1 MRSDMIRQFSSLKVN
16 LMMTSVL
23 IIIMNSVIYC
33 QVENAVLENIT
44 RRFQDYCTSFPRE
57 EIFVQTDREIYIAG
71 EEIWFS
77 VFLFNRQNET
87 LTGESRIAYFEILN
101 PANRPVLQKR
111 IGLDR
116 GTGSGRAVL
125 PDTLSPGVYT
135 LRAYT
140 NWMKNFMPGNCFS
153 RKLKIYSVTGN
164 KNFYVPEEP
173 LKNRQKQDSIK
184 IGLHITINT
193 GRQGIVEAEIDAD
206 KKYLSR
212 NNIYYLF
219 VQTHGV
225 INFKSEVI
233 LAGELTR
240 VEIPASNIIPGINQF
255 TLFDSSGK
263 PVCEAYSYNPRS
275 ESGLLHFNVL
285 SSDTCRTREPVSIGL
300 ESIAPYS
307 QDDTA
312 FLAISVIP
320 AGTKTFSGIADY
332 MVFASE
338 FGEMP
343 DLFTNTL
350 LDNIPDSLMNDFL
363 SSVKSSWLDWDIIL
377 SDRQPEIKYKRET
390 RYHYLYG
397 KTFNI
402 IETDI
407 SRNHYVFLSIPGKNA
422 TFQYSHIA
430 TDGSFSFSLPADDNA
445 RDVVIQ
451 SNEQGKDNKIIIASS
466 YSDRYPDKNGR
477 GHSETPLP
485 KIVPQVGLNY
495 RVTNIYRFFEPEP
508 VRDQV
513 KLTSGTR
520 RFYGKP
526 DIELIMADYIKLPT
540 MEEVFF
546 ELLPGISLR
555 SGNDKYQV
563 TIRGSFDSRVHNNT
577 LLLIDGVVI
586 RDPALIAGVDPQLI
600 QKIDVIKTGYIV
612 GDYSFAG
619 LVNLITTKVD
629 MGNIT
634 LPGDAVRIRYRAF
647 EPEREFSFPNY
658 SLSENKQSHVPDF
671 RNTMYWNS
679 LQLPI
684 SDKKH
689 TMEFNTSDFMMD
701 YDIIVQG
708 VTKKGRFI
716 SQKKSLKIEK

>member
-1 MRSDMIRQFSSLKVN
+1 MKL
-16 LMMTSVL
+16 LMTMVL
-23 IIIMNSVIYC
+23 IIIMDSVVYC
-33 QVENAVLENIT
+33 QVKNAVLENIT

-101 PANRPVLQKR
+101 PVNRPVLQKR

-125 PDTLSPGVYT
+125 PDTLSTGVYT

-164 KNFYVPEEP
+164 KDFYVPEEP
-173 LKNRQKQDSIK
+173 PKNRQKQDSIK
-184 IGLHITINT
+184 IGIHLTIKN
-193 GRQGIVEAEIDAD
+193 GRQGMVEVEINAD
-206 KKYLSR
+206 KKYISR

-263 PVCEAYSYNPRS
+263 PACEAYSYTPRG
-275 ESGLLHFNVL
+275 ENGILHFNVL
-285 SSDTCRTREPVSIGL
+285 SYDTCRTREPVSIGL
-300 ESIAPYS
+300 ESIAPS
-307 QDDTA
+307 SKNDTA
-312 FLAISVIP
+312 FLAISVVP

-338 FGEMP
+338 FGEMS
-343 DLFTNTL
+343 DLFTDTP
-350 LDNIPDSLMNDFL
+350 LDNIPDSLINDFL
-363 SSVKSSWLDWDIIL
+363 SSAKSSWVDWDIIL
-377 SDRQPEIKYKRET
+377 SDRHPEIEYKRET

-402 IETDI
+402 NETDT
-407 SRNHYVFLSIPGKNA
+407 SRNHYVFLSVPGKNA

-430 TDGSFSFSLPADDNA
+430 TDGSFSFCLPADDNA
-445 RDVVIQ
+445 RDIVIQ
-451 SNEQGKDNKIIIASS
+451 SNEQEKDNKIIIASS
-466 YSDRYPDKNGR
+466 YSDRYPGKNGR

-485 KIVPQVGLNY
+485 KIVPQLGLNY

-555 SGNDKYQV
+555 SGNDRYQV

-619 LVNLITTKVD
+619 LVNLITTKGD
-629 MGNIT
+629 MGNII

-708 VTKKGRFI
+708 VTKKGSFV
-716 SQKKSLKIEK
+716 SQKKSMKIEK